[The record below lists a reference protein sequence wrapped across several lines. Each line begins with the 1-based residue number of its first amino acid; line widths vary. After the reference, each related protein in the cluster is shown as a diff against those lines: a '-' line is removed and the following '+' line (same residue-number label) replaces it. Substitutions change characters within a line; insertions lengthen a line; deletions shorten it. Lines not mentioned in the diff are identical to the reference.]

1 MTIAAMVSAGSGIFY
16 RPKDKAVF
24 ADNAHQNFHRGN
36 VGDHIA
42 LLTVY
47 NSWAETAYSAQWCY
61 ENYVQVSLAP
71 QCAAYLAQQ
80 ITQGCLLL
88 TPPHGSSALPCPPS
102 SLPFSPELRMSSLS
116 KALLDHPLNKSC
128 CAGQSDEAGQRHQGA
143 AVRAHG
149 QN

>member
-47 NSWAETAYSAQWCY
+47 NSWAETAFSAQWCY
-61 ENYVQVSLAP
+61 ENYVQVQPRHLF
-71 QCAAYLAQQ
+71 
-80 ITQGCLLL
+80 T
-88 TPPHGSSALPCPPS
+88 
-102 SLPFSPELRMSSLS
+102 
-116 KALLDHPLNKSC
+116 LLDPSVLAFTLLYFFMYTPL
-128 CAGQSDEAGQRHQGA
+128 
-143 AVRAHG
+143 
-149 QN
+149 